1 MMASVDD
8 IRKYPLFTNFSED
21 ELTLVSLHIS
31 VKQFNAGETL
41 MLQGSCGDEL
51 YILKE
56 GNVSV
61 YVTLPGD
68 APKLT
73 AKLKPGQI
81 FGEVSFLTQELI
93 TATVVAE
100 DNCICL
106 SCSREVL
113 SNLHFAYPE
122 IAYKFETNII
132 QQMQEK
138 IIHQI
143 NMIYML
149 LDTVSKHQQT
159 ASEHAFYLLDTNA
172 KCKKLKPSM
181 LDFNRIKQ
189 MNFFKKL
196 NDQEMDLLLSFM
208 SYRKYDRGYQFQTDG
223 SKNKRLCII
232 CSGAVM
238 MFIKKDNMLLKAISV
253 SGVGELFIDNPSSI
267 FPELEQYTAY
277 LASEQCTTLELDF
290 SAYFKIQ
297 HVHPAI
303 FFHVSTIINHHFARL
318 IYILNR
324 QFVRIYCEYNHLIR

>member
-1 MMASVDD
+1 MASVDD
-8 IRKYPLFTNFSED
+8 IRKYPLFTNFYED
-21 ELTLVSLHIS
+21 ELTLVSQHIR

-73 AKLKPGQI
+73 ATLKPGQV

-93 TATVVAE
+93 TATIVAE

-106 SCSREVL
+106 TCSREIL
-113 SNLHFAYPE
+113 INLHFAYPE

-132 QQMQEK
+132 QQIKEK

-143 NMIYML
+143 IMLYTL
-149 LDTVSKHQQT
+149 LDKVSKHQQT
-159 ASEHAFYLLDTNA
+159 TSQHAYYLLDNNA

-189 MNFFKKL
+189 MHFFKKL
-196 NDQEMDLLLSFM
+196 NDQEIELLLSLM
-208 SYRKYDRGYQFQTDG
+208 SFSKYDRGYQFQTDG

-232 CSGAVM
+232 FSGAVM
-238 MFIKKDNMLLKAISV
+238 MFIKKDGILLKAISV
-253 SGVGELFIDNPSSI
+253 SGVGEMFMENPANI

-277 LASEQCTTLELDF
+277 LASEPCTLLELDF
-290 SAYFKIQ
+290 AAYYKI
-297 HVHPAI
+297 HHSHPEI
-303 FFHVSTIINHHFARL
+303 FYHVSTIINHHFARL